1 MSKLTDAGLWSRNL
15 EIRKAFYTTLPS
27 QSFLLSLV
35 KKIEEMNP
43 N

>member
-1 MSKLTDAGLWSRNL
+1 MSKLTDAGLQSRKL

-27 QSFLLSLV
+27 QRFLLRLV
-35 KKIEEMNP
+35 KKMEEMNP